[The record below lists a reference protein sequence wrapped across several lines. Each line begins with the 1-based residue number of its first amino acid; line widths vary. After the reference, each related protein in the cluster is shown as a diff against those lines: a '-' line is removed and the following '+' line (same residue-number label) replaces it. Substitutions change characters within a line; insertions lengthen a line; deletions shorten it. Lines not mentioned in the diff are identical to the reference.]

1 MAGLFSWGRGKPKR
15 SFQTIVVIR
24 FSYLAEAGFKLA
36 EHGLDAARAA
46 LYDPDRLRR
55 RLALFE
61 ALTLPSLLAQ
71 RDTDFTTVLL
81 IGEDFPVLYRNRLS
95 DMVKGLQ
102 DAHIVAL
109 PPMNNYKSTRQ
120 AMRKVLHPDALR
132 VLSVRLDD
140 DDAISTDTI
149 AELHRLAPLA
159 AQMSGKDA
167 PVVLAFNHGIFLN
180 LSEAGNTLFAVTEK
194 LPLGI
199 GMAMLAQRDV
209 RQTIFSADHRL
220 IHTRFNVYTDGT
232 APRYIRTVHADNDST
247 GYVTG
252 RRLDLDDDAMQAM
265 LAAHFPFTLAQL
277 RGIDLKAPT
286 LGC

>member
-1 MAGLFSWGRGKPKR
+1 MAGRLFLGKADR
-15 SFQTIVVIR
+15 SRLFQTIVVIR

-36 EHGLDAARAA
+36 EDGIDAARAT
-46 LYDPDRLRR
+46 LYDPDRLARR
-55 RLALFE
+55 IALFE

-71 RDTDFTTVLL
+71 TEKHFTTILL
-81 IGEDFPVLYRNRLS
+81 IGADFPANARAKLVALLAP
-95 DMVKGLQ
+95 LQ
-102 DAHIVAL
+102 DAHVVAL

-120 AMRKVLHPDALR
+120 AMRSVLRPDAPR

-159 AQMSGKDA
+159 AQMSGKDD
-167 PVVLAFNHGIFLN
+167 PVVLAFNHGLFLT
-180 LSEAGNTLFAVTEK
+180 LSPSGNGVFAVTEK

-199 GMAMLAQRDV
+199 GMAMLAPRDA

-220 IHTRFNVYTDGT
+220 VHTRFNVYTDGT
-232 APRYIRTVHADNDST
+232 VPRYIRTVHADNDST

-252 RRLDLDDDAMQAM
+252 RRHDLDDEALQAI
-265 LAAHFPFTLAQL
+265 LRRHFPFSLAQL
-277 RGIDLKAPT
+277 RAIDLNAPM